1 MLNFYLFEMKFSK
14 FIYLNSIA
22 QWFSTLVLT
31 ILVILSSPTW
41 ANLQAELQEGAIK
54 VTNDQALENVEVYLV
69 WFDINVDPIKDSALS
84 WQFEQD
90 WQSGIVPVFS
100 QPIDLPAFEAYTIQ
114 FKQPKCLTDH
124 GCLLAFAVTRPNQ
137 DPLDTQS
144 WLDSVV
150 IPLSPSASCER
161 LPGQKSFLSCG
172 NETLN
177 RAEVFNADKTTAVPT
192 AAESLTVDGAPLAET
207 EKPDIFKLVDNKI
220 LYANSAAQKFQ
231 IIDISDLK
239 NPKLM
244 GKFALSGTPLELY
257 VRDNFYVLLQ
267 SDYSQP
273 QEQNTR
279 LTVLRQE
286 PDGQLTL
293 LQDLTLSGYFSQS
306 RRRNE
311 VIYAVT
317 QQTTYVDCPV
327 AETVP
332 ACVSYQSTVNIT
344 ALRWNENGQLS
355 EVDKDSLP
363 GYSPI
368 IAIFPDYLVIANHN
382 PEEQNW
388 QTTQIQVFDLSQ
400 ANDPLVKTCLFK
412 VPGQVPSEF
421 HLNVVDK
428 YLLVVYGP
436 ENRETGSTLAI
447 YDLSTCSKDPVGQ
460 VNNIAPGEMLKGTIF
475 CGNLA
480 FVVTYFTTDPLWVID
495 FSNFN
500 EPKIIGE
507 LHVPGWSEKLFFKK
521 NKNSEGKPDCKSLFA
536 VGVDQTP
543 SQSPDQPSTIEPPL
557 TKEETRCPWWS
568 RVMISLFDIT
578 DPTKPEPVK
587 GSPLIPLA
595 DQVCYSYSPALN
607 DERAL
612 LLDWEAEQVAALPID
627 SWETG
632 AKSILQIVSLD
643 NDNLTDVGY
652 VDSPV
657 SLQRAA
663 VIDDNKLAALG
674 DQILLTLSWGLP
686 PIKPEVLGKLELAT
700 NLSWLKSLDG
710 KLWAGIVGNSG
721 YYRICRYNPTDLEN
735 PSKCWDLSK
744 GYNNLVMDKQSI
756 VAYDYSPL
764 AIQALDI
771 TNEQLGA
778 AQVLEKLETTE
789 TKPVDTVSALPT
801 VDNVVVMPYWYQRYA
816 LVHDQQFCVTEQR
829 PLKSDQQQENLPMQW
844 LLRCWD
850 LPGAQEQP
858 DRSIPGQPIQQDSFT
873 TNGELITREDTT
885 EGQIRLNRVALEDD
899 QAKLLFSQEFPC
911 YSSSNPF
918 GTGEYIYMNCAEEQ
932 NYWPDLVFIDE
943 PVVVEE
949 GGEGTSEIVE
959 PEVVIAAEE
968 STENTKEEVQPEPDL
983 TTLIL
988 KLNPGQNFAE
998 ECRWTLNG
1006 SYYLIA
1012 ATTDTLVVGP
1022 AWGWWR
1028 YPTLTEPAILDA
1040 KMMPTLAPQEQY
1052 CEVYRVICGQEPQL
1066 LKQLETCPSSDALA
1080 LTPDSAWT
1088 AEGFAGIKK
1097 SW

>member
-1 MLNFYLFEMKFSK
+1 VIKMLNFYLFKLKSSK
-14 FIYLNSIA
+14 FIYLKSTA
-22 QWFSTLVLT
+22 QWFATLMLA
-31 ILVILSSPTW
+31 ILITLSSPTW
-41 ANLQAELQEGAIK
+41 AALQAELQEGAIK
-54 VTNDQALENVEVYLV
+54 VTNDQALEKVAVYLV

-90 WQSGIVPVFS
+90 WQPGIVPVFS

-114 FKQPKCLTDH
+114 FKQPECPTDH
-124 GCLLAFAVTRPNQ
+124 GCLLAFAVTKPNQ

-172 NETLN
+172 NESVN
-177 RAEVFNADKTTAVPT
+177 RAEVLNADKTTAAPT
-192 AAESLTVDGAPLAET
+192 ASESLTAADGAQPAET

-231 IIDISDLK
+231 VIDISDLK
-239 NPKLM
+239 NPKLV

-267 SDYSQP
+267 NDYSQP
-273 QEQNTR
+273 QGENTR

-286 PDGQLTL
+286 ADGQLTL

-317 QQTTYVDCPV
+317 QQTIYVDCPV
-327 AETVP
+327 AETATMP

-400 ANDPLVKTCLFK
+400 ANDLLVKLATTLK
-412 VPGQVPSEF
+412 VPGQIPSEF
-421 HLNVVDK
+421 HLNVFNK
-428 YLLVVYGP
+428 YLRVVYGP

-447 YDLSTCSKDPVGQ
+447 YDLSNLKNPVGQ
-460 VNNIAPGEMLKGTIF
+460 VGNIAPGENLFGTRF
-475 CGNLA
+475 AEDRA
-480 FVVTYFTTDPLWVID
+480 FVITAVQKDPLWVID
-495 FSNFN
+495 ISNPQ
-500 EPKIIGE
+500 EPKIMGE
-507 LHVPGWSEKLFFKK
+507 LEVPGWSEKLFFH
-521 NKNSEGKPDCKSLFA
+521 EDRLLA
-536 VGVDQTP
+536 VGIDQP
-543 SQSPDQPSTIEPPL
+543 LPDQPTD
-557 TKEETRCPWWS
+557 KWWS
-568 RVMISLFDIT
+568 RVAISLFDVSN
-578 DPTKPEPVK
+578 PTQPTLIKRVV
-587 GSPLIPLA
+587 PLE
-595 DQVCYSYSPALN
+595 DQVSYDYSLALYE
-607 DERAL
+607 ERAL
-612 LLDWEAEQVAALPID
+612 LLNWEEEKVAALPID
-627 SWETG
+627 SWENG

-686 PIKPEVLGKLELAT
+686 PVKPEVLGKLELAT
-700 NLSWLKSLDG
+700 SLNWLKYQEG
-710 KLWAGIVGNSG
+710 KLWAGVSGNNG

-735 PSKCWDLSK
+735 PAKCLDLSK
-744 GYNNLVMDKQSI
+744 GYNNLAMDEQSI

-764 AIQALDI
+764 AIQALDT
-771 TNEQLGA
+771 TNEQLSA
-778 AQVLEKLETTE
+778 AQVLEKLNTTE
-789 TKPVDTVSALPT
+789 TKPVDTASSSPS
-801 VDNVVVMPYWYQRYA
+801 VDMIMPEWYQRYA
-816 LVHDQQFCVTEQR
+816 LVHDKQFCVAEQQ
-829 PLKSDQQQENLPMQW
+829 PVKLDPQQQEILPMQW

-850 LPGAQEQP
+850 LSNAQKEP
-858 DRSIPGQPIQQDSFT
+858 DRSIPGQPIQGDPYTSD
-873 TNGELITREDTT
+873 GKLITREDTAN
-885 EGQIRLNRVALEDD
+885 GQIRLNKVALQNA
-899 QAKLLFSQEFPC
+899 QATLEVSQELPC
-911 YSSSNPF
+911 YSSSNPL
-918 GTGEYIYMNCAEEQ
+918 GTGDYIYMNCAKEQ
-932 NYWPDLVFIDE
+932 QYPGPIFIDE
-943 PVVVEE
+943 PAVMVKEEGSEVTTVEPDVVV
-949 GGEGTSEIVE
+949 
-959 PEVVIAAEE
+959 AAED
-968 STENTKEEVQPEPDL
+968 STENTKEEVQPEPNP
-983 TTLIL
+983 TTVIL
-988 KLNPGQNFAE
+988 KLNLGQNFAE
-998 ECRWTLNG
+998 ECRWTLTDNRE
-1006 SYYLIA
+1006 LLA
-1012 ATTDTLVVGP
+1012 ATTDTILVGP
-1022 AWGWWR
+1022 SWGWWR
-1028 YPTLTEPAILDA
+1028 YPTLVEPMVLDA
-1040 KMMPTLAPQEQY
+1040 KMMPIVPQEQKY
-1052 CEVYRVICGQEPQL
+1052 EVYRVICGQEPQL
-1066 LKQLETCPSSDALA
+1066 LKQLETYPGTDAFA

-1097 SW
+1097 LW